1 VIEFAFKNKSFKNN
15 LSIRTI
21 LSPINDHM
29 KNVDLVIKSSLHSEI
44 PVINKISSH
53 IINSGGKKLRPAL
66 HILVAGW
73 LGKINKKNYQ
83 LAAILEFIHTA
94 TLLHDDVV
102 DESSRR
108 RHIKT
113 ANSIYGNAASVL
125 VGDFLYSRSFQ
136 MMVDVNN
143 MQVMQILATTTN
155 QISEGEILQ
164 LININNLKIDENG
177 YINIVEYKTAKLFE
191 ASCSLAAITNNAKLG
206 EIKKLTQLGNAFGL
220 IFQIIDDILDYT
232 GKEKKIGKKIGDDLS
247 QGKVTLPIILAL
259 RNGSSSQKRVLK
271 NVLKEKNLKKLNQV
285 INILEETNAL
295 KLTRDKAK
303 EYFVIIQK
311 IMGSYKANK
320 YSDTLLKLA
329 EYSIN
334 RES

>member
-1 VIEFAFKNKSFKNN
+1 M
-15 LSIRTI
+15 SIRTI

-29 KNVDLVIKSSLHSEI
+29 KNVDLVIKNSLDSEI
-44 PVINKISSH
+44 PIINKISSH
-53 IINSGGKKLRPAL
+53 IINSGGKKLRPAVHL
-66 HILVAGW
+66 LVAGW

-113 ANSIYGNAASVL
+113 ANSVYGNAASVL

-143 MQVMQILATTTN
+143 MRVMQILANTTN

-164 LININNLKIDENG
+164 LININNLKIDEND
-177 YINIVEYKTAKLFE
+177 YINIVKHKTAKLFE
-191 ASCSLAAITNNAKLG
+191 ASCNLAAITNNAKFH
-206 EIKKLTQLGNAFGL
+206 EIKKFSQLGNAFGL

-232 GKEKKIGKKIGDDLS
+232 GQEKKMGKKIGDDLN

-259 RNGSSSQKRVLK
+259 KNGSSTQKRALK
-271 NVLKEKNLKKLNQV
+271 NTLKEKNLKKLNQV

-295 KLTRDKAK
+295 ELARDKAK
-303 EYFVIIQK
+303 EYFVIINK
-311 IMGSYKANK
+311 IMGAYQANK

>member
-1 VIEFAFKNKSFKNN
+1 
-15 LSIRTI
+15 LSIRSI

-29 KNVDLVIKSSLHSEI
+29 KNVDLVIKNSLHSEI
-44 PVINKISSH
+44 PIINKISSH

-66 HILVAGW
+66 HLLVAGW

-113 ANSIYGNAASVL
+113 ANSVYGNAASVL

-143 MQVMQILATTTN
+143 MKVMQILANTTN

-164 LININNLKIDENG
+164 LININNLKINEND
-177 YINIVEYKTAKLFE
+177 YINIVAYKTAKLFE
-191 ASCSLAAITNNAKLG
+191 ASCSLAAITNNAKLR
-206 EIKKLTQLGNAFGL
+206 EIKKFTQLGNAFGL

-232 GKEKKIGKKIGDDLS
+232 GQEKKIGKKIGDDLS

-259 RNGSSSQKRVLK
+259 KNGSSSQKRALK
-271 NVLKEKNLKKLNQV
+271 NILKEKNLKKLNNV

-295 KLTRDKAK
+295 ELARDKAK
-303 EYFVIIQK
+303 EYFLIIQK
-311 IMGSYKANK
+311 IMGTYQTNK
-320 YSDTLLKLA
+320 HSDTLFKLA
-329 EYSIN
+329 EYSID
-334 RES
+334 RKT